1 MASPTLSKMKAYI
14 DTVDEAK
21 IIMDSEASDETKY
34 NLLFGS
40 IQDSLKE
47 TGLGIPEYCDPDA
60 GYDDDAKAFFDAI
73 SSRADE
79 FRKVLGPL
87 NLIPFKET

>member
-1 MASPTLSKMKAYI
+1 MSLVTLSKMKAYI
-14 DTVDEAK
+14 ETVHEAK
-21 IIMDSEASDETKY
+21 IIMDSRASDETKY
-34 NLLFGS
+34 HLLFGS

-73 SSRADE
+73 SGRADE
-79 FRKVLGPL
+79 FRKVLEPL
-87 NLIPFKET
+87 NIISPKEN